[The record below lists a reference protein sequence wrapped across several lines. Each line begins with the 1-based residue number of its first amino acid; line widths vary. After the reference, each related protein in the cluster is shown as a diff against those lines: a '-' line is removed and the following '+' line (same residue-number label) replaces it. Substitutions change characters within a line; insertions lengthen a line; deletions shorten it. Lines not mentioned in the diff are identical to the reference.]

1 MVGGIVGSFL
11 GIAGGAVGTY
21 FSIKNT
27 AGPRERAFMIRA
39 AAVAWVAIAVFLLGL
54 LLLPTPWTWLLWL
67 PYGIVLP
74 LSIRWGNRRQQ
85 QIRRDEKGSRASGP
99 SRT

>member
-54 LLLPTPWTWLLWL
+54 LLLPTPWKWLLWL